1 MMDNSFEA
9 IMDDPQDPSLLS
21 KIKDLRVLDFN
32 NKATTSTPTPV
43 KRQEVC
49 VYEPN
54 LSLFLCTGDP
64 FVDKC
69 VFEYQSLLFYSHIY
83 AVCMILIQLNGDFCI
98 FQGVEFT
105 RAKDVDLGV
114 PYDYGMECLGV
125 VAISLYWIISYLLKT

>member
-21 KIKDLRVLDFN
+21 KIKDLRVLDFK

-43 KRQEVC
+43 KRNEVC

-54 LSLFLCTGDP
+54 LSLFLCTGDT

-69 VFEYQSLLFYSHIY
+69 V
-83 AVCMILIQLNGDFCI
+83 LN
-98 FQGVEFT
+98 
-105 RAKDVDLGV
+105 
-114 PYDYGMECLGV
+114 
-125 VAISLYWIISYLLKT
+125 ISLYYFIAIYML